1 MVRKRDLK
9 EVLEERR
16 GETQIACYVIRLL
29 SDSTYGTILSKAGVG
44 LTLAVGLTFSSQK
57 SLN

>member
-16 GETQIACYVIRLL
+16 GETQIACY
-29 SDSTYGTILSKAGVG
+29 KAPVGVNIWEYIAWDY
-44 LTLAVGLTFSSQK
+44 LRQEWD
-57 SLN
+57 

>member
-16 GETQIACYVIRLL
+16 GETQIACY
-29 SDSTYGTILSKAGVG
+29 KAPVG
-44 LTLAVGLTFSSQK
+44 FNIWDYLRQEWD
-57 SLN
+57 